1 MFQNIFIK
9 LSIIGIFIINLMPVS
24 SAEDYIV
31 GVHLPLTGAFARAGQ
46 AYREGIV
53 VAERLHNLDS
63 QTKVKLDIVD
73 DESTATKAI
82 TAVEKFASSGDA
94 AIIGGYASSIIGPA
108 SEVSNRYGVTYMTAG
123 AVSEEL
129 TRKGLKTFF
138 RINNNG
144 GYARAVNGILDDL
157 KPTKVAIFVNTRSDA
172 PSLLA
177 KSVGDHLK
185 QQNIEFVEYPFD
197 ASTTNFQPLI
207 NRMRLRDKPDVILMI
222 VYENDYI
229 GILRAAKLIKPDV
242 KAMVG
247 TWSLAT
253 IKMQEDF
260 PDLMDKVIGCAQIS
274 FPASFNDEEGQKF
287 EKAYKEI
294 NGKDVDY
301 QAVYGYVQ
309 AKLVFDAIDR
319 LAKKGPFDRKLLADE
334 MRAEEVDSLIG
345 KVKFDETGENI
356 HFSLRMAQHQ
366 GKELPI
372 VAPSN
377 VATKPII
384 LPARPW

>member
-1 MFQNIFIK
+1 MFRNIFIK
-9 LSIIGIFIINLMPVS
+9 LTIIGIFIINLIPVS
-24 SAEDYIV
+24 SAEDYTV

-46 AYREGIV
+46 AYREGIM

-108 SEVSNRYGVTYMTAG
+108 SEVSDRYGVTYMTAG

-129 TRKGLKTFF
+129 TRKGLRTFF

-247 TWSLAT
+247 TWSIAT

-274 FPASFNDEEGQKF
+274 FPASFNDEEGKKF

-319 LAKKGPFDRKLLADE
+319 LAKKGSFDRKLLADE

-372 VAPSN
+372 VAPSD

>member
-1 MFQNIFIK
+1 MFHNIFIK
-9 LSIIGIFIINLMPVS
+9 LTIIGIFIINLIPVS
-24 SAEDYIV
+24 SAEDYTV

-46 AYREGIV
+46 AYREGIM

-108 SEVSNRYGVTYMTAG
+108 SEVSDRYGVTYMTAG

-129 TRKGLKTFF
+129 TRKGLRTFF

-247 TWSLAT
+247 TWSIAT

-274 FPASFNDEEGQKF
+274 FPASFNDEEGKKF

-319 LAKKGPFDRKLLADE
+319 LAKKGSFDRKLLADE

-372 VAPSN
+372 VAPSD

>member
-1 MFQNIFIK
+1 MFHNIFIK
-9 LSIIGIFIINLMPVS
+9 LTIIGIFIINLIPVS
-24 SAEDYIV
+24 SAEDYTV

-46 AYREGIV
+46 AYREGIM

-108 SEVSNRYGVTYMTAG
+108 SEVSDRYGVTYMTAG

-129 TRKGLKTFF
+129 TKKGLKTFF

-185 QQNIEFVEYPFD
+185 LQNIEFVEYPFD

-207 NRMRLRDKPDVILMI
+207 NRMRLRDKPDVILMV

-247 TWSLAT
+247 TWSIAT

-274 FPASFNDEEGQKF
+274 FPASFNDEEGKKF

-319 LAKKGPFDRKLLADE
+319 LVKKGSFDRKLLADE

-372 VAPSN
+372 VAPSD

>member
-1 MFQNIFIK
+1 MFRNLFVYLFI
-9 LSIIGIFIINLMPVS
+9 SASGIFGFSAVS
-24 SAEDYIV
+24 FSEDYVV
-31 GVHLPLTGAFARAGQ
+31 GAHLPLTGAFARAGQ
-46 AYREGIV
+46 AYREGML
-53 VAERLHNLDS
+53 VAEHLHNLNNE
-63 QTKVKLDIVD
+63 TKVRFDIVD
-73 DESTATKAI
+73 DESTATKAV
-82 TAVEKFASSGDA
+82 TAVEKFASSGDVA
-94 AIIGGYASSIIGPA
+94 VIGGYASSIIGPA

-129 TRKGLKTFF
+129 TRRGLKTFF
-138 RINNNG
+138 RVNNNG
-144 GYARAVNGILDDL
+144 GYAVAVNGMLDEL

-177 KSVGDHLK
+177 KSVGAHLK

-197 ASTTNFQPLI
+197 ASTTNFQPLV

-247 TWSLAT
+247 TWSVAT
-253 IKMQEDF
+253 VKMQEDF
-260 PDLMDKVIGCAQIS
+260 PDLMEKVIGCALIS
-274 FPASFNDEEGQKF
+274 FPAAFNDEEGKTFQ
-287 EKAYKEI
+287 ATYKELY
-294 NGKDVDY
+294 GKDVDY

-319 LAKKGPFDRKLLADE
+319 LAKKGSFDRTKLADE
-334 MRAEEVDSLIG
+334 LRAEEVNSLIG
-345 KVKFDETGENI
+345 KIKFDDTGENI

-372 VAPSN
+372 VAPSDK
-377 VATKPII
+377 ATKPLL

>member
-1 MFQNIFIK
+1 MFHNIFIK
-9 LSIIGIFIINLMPVS
+9 LTIIGIFIINLIPVS
-24 SAEDYIV
+24 SAEDYTV

-46 AYREGIV
+46 AYREGIM

-108 SEVSNRYGVTYMTAG
+108 SEVSDRYGVTYMTAG

-129 TRKGLKTFF
+129 TRKGLRTFF

-247 TWSLAT
+247 TWSIAT

-274 FPASFNDEEGQKF
+274 FSASFNDEEGKKF

-319 LAKKGPFDRKLLADE
+319 LAKKGSFDRKLLADE

-372 VAPSN
+372 VAPSD